1 MHEKTGWRRRDDTPG
16 VLRLQSEFALPA
28 VRSWTARLRR
38 RRHALQRRQSTADVR
53 RAELPRVDVRGGGD
67 GSIEEDIGDT
77 AAAAAAGRSG
87 IPLRVVTVAD
97 GGAVVAFG
105 VTTGEVPNINRAR
118 EG

>member
-1 MHEKTGWRRRDDTPG
+1 MIRLAYYAYNPNSHFRRSDPGLPDFGVAVMPYNDDSRRPTFD
-16 VLRLQSEFALPA
+16 VLSSLVSMCE
-28 VRSWTARLRR
+28 
-38 RRHALQRRQSTADVR
+38 
-53 RAELPRVDVRGGGD
+53 GGGD